1 MKSRT
6 LLIVFILLLL
16 PVAMEAQCSMCRAV
30 LTANADDSPAK
41 GINDGIIY
49 LMAFPYILMAG
60 VGFAVWRSYKKRKAQ
75 D

>member
-1 MKSRT
+1 MM
-6 LLIVFILLLL
+6 V

-49 LMAFPYILMAG
+49 LMTFPYILMAG
-60 VGFAVWRSYKKRKAQ
+60 VGYAVWRSYKKRKTQ
-75 D
+75 E